1 MAKEKLVT
9 IHVHTPFTLTLGDQS
24 KQEFGRGRHN
34 VPEEVASH
42 WFTQAHSELSE
53 SVISDTDDLQP
64 IIDGLQAQI
73 ADKDKLIAD
82 LKDALLKVPQTEAG
96 ITRLLSNVEK
106 SLDQAVQNGLIAPG
120 VWNGGDLG
128 QLSSGDTLPKGYYV
142 YAQSLDEQAQSERE
156 ARKAPVIQA
165 AIKLAGAVHYADV
178 QINVVR

>member
-42 WFTQAHSELSE
+42 WFTQAHSEFSE

-82 LKDALLKVPQTEAG
+82 LREALLKLQEQ
-96 ITRLLSNVEK
+96 ND
-106 SLDQAVQNGLIAPG
+106 SLQAQIADKDKLIA
-120 VWNGGDLG
+120 DLREALLKL
-128 QLSSGDTLPKGYYV
+128 QEQND
-142 YAQSLDEQAQSERE
+142 SLQAQ
-156 ARKAPVIQA
+156 IA
-165 AIKLAGAVHYADV
+165 AAQTGGNGAKDAKESKSASGK
-178 QINVVR
+178 

>member
-42 WFTQAHSELSE
+42 WFTQAHSEISE

-64 IIDGLQAQI
+64 IVDSLQAQI

-82 LKDALLKVPQTEAG
+82 LKDALLKLQEQ
-96 ITRLLSNVEK
+96 ND
-106 SLDQAVQNGLIAPG
+106 SLQEQN
-120 VWNGGDLG
+120 D
-128 QLSSGDTLPKGYYV
+128 
-142 YAQSLDEQAQSERE
+142 SLQ
-156 ARKAPVIQA
+156 
-165 AIKLAGAVHYADV
+165 V
-178 QINVVR
+178 QITAARTGGNGAKDVKESKSASGK

>member
-64 IIDGLQAQI
+64 IIDSLQAQIVDKDQLIADLKEALLKMQEQNDSLQAQIVDKDQLIADLKEALLKMQEQNDSLQAQI
-73 ADKDKLIAD
+73 AAAQTGGNGA
-82 LKDALLKVPQTEAG
+82 KDAKE
-96 ITRLLSNVEK
+96 
-106 SLDQAVQNGLIAPG
+106 
-120 VWNGGDLG
+120 
-128 QLSSGDTLPKGYYV
+128 PKP
-142 YAQSLDEQAQSERE
+142 ANS
-156 ARKAPVIQA
+156 K
-165 AIKLAGAVHYADV
+165 
-178 QINVVR
+178 

>member
-64 IIDGLQAQI
+64 IIDSLQAQI
-73 ADKDKLIAD
+73 ADKDKQIVDKDQLIVDKDQLIAD
-82 LKDALLKVPQTEAG
+82 LKEALLKLQEQ
-96 ITRLLSNVEK
+96 ND
-106 SLDQAVQNGLIAPG
+106 SL
-120 VWNGGDLG
+120 
-128 QLSSGDTLPKGYYV
+128 
-142 YAQSLDEQAQSERE
+142 QAQ
-156 ARKAPVIQA
+156 IA
-165 AIKLAGAVHYADV
+165 AAQTGGNGAKDAKESKPA
-178 QINVVR
+178 NSK

>member
-9 IHVHTPFTLTLGDQS
+9 IHVHTPFTLTFGDQS

-42 WFTQAHSELSE
+42 WFTQAHSEISE

-82 LKDALLKVPQTEAG
+82 LKDALLKLQEQ
-96 ITRLLSNVEK
+96 ND
-106 SLDQAVQNGLIAPG
+106 SL
-120 VWNGGDLG
+120 
-128 QLSSGDTLPKGYYV
+128 
-142 YAQSLDEQAQSERE
+142 QAQITA
-156 ARKAPVIQA
+156 ARTGGN
-165 AIKLAGAVHYADV
+165 GAKDAKESKFASGK
-178 QINVVR
+178 

>member
-64 IIDGLQAQI
+64 IIDSLQAQI
-73 ADKDKLIAD
+73 ADKDKQIADKDKQIVDKDQLIAD
-82 LKDALLKVPQTEAG
+82 LKEALLKLQEQ
-96 ITRLLSNVEK
+96 K
-106 SLDQAVQNGLIAPG
+106 DSL
-120 VWNGGDLG
+120 
-128 QLSSGDTLPKGYYV
+128 
-142 YAQSLDEQAQSERE
+142 QAQ
-156 ARKAPVIQA
+156 IA
-165 AIKLAGAVHYADV
+165 AAQTGGNGAKDAKESKPA
-178 QINVVR
+178 NSK